1 MGNFLKKTDPL
12 CDSYYQVVE
21 AKPHKATI
29 SDTNIA
35 NVLQCLQDVSIYDY
49 YTTKKL

>member
-12 CDSYYQVVE
+12 CGCNYQVVE
-21 AKPHKATI
+21 VKPHKATI
-29 SDTNIA
+29 NDTTIV
-35 NVLQCLQDVSIYDY
+35 NVLQCLQNVSIYDY